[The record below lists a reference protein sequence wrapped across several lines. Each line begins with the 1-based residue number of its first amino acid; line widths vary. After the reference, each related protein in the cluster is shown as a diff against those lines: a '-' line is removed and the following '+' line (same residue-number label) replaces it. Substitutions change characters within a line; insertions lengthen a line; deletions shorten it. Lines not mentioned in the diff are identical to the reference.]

1 MGGSGA
7 KVGAMLGAESEAKVE
22 AISEVESE
30 AKAVAFPVEVNLEKE
45 GAIEEAESEA
55 SAAETSAA
63 RKALV
68 ELEVEI
74 LRTDDLHT
82 VCWDTQRTDRLCNK
96 ETLCCPHQEKNRR
109 RRLLDQRLFF
119 LRRTRSSTPNPCSKR
134 RGEFLGRLQVEA
146 RVMPAEARSAAW
158 MDWVRQSALGR
169 SPYSPFQESSE
180 QSRTLSHHRRTSRP
194 TRTRTRRC
202 REPIHRLV
210 SKAKERRAMAAAT
223 LAAAGLERA
232 RSGLRSTS
240 ARLRYSRRRT
250 SSSHLQCK
258 PRCTNAFCGSNLPC
272 STLVDLDLSRRRLH
286 SNTFLRSLEKGPRTR
301 FVLIQRYSPFVC
313 GSCICCTGRSTRLPI
328 RSGSSRTHSTCLQQ
342 KHTCLRRGCSRQSVG
357 ATRMRALR
365 PAANRRSLRRP
376 SKFQKTSG
384 PQATS
389 LERSRPR

>member
-1 MGGSGA
+1 M
-7 KVGAMLGAESEAKVE
+7 
-22 AISEVESE
+22 
-30 AKAVAFPVEVNLEKE
+30 
-45 GAIEEAESEA
+45 
-55 SAAETSAA
+55 
-63 RKALV
+63 V

-250 SSSHLQCK
+250 VAHYSV
-258 PRCTNAFCGSNLPC
+258 NLDAQ
-272 STLVDLDLSRRRLH
+272 TRFAVRIYRVALVDLDLSRRRLH
-286 SNTFLRSLEKGPRTR
+286 SNTFLVPWK
-301 FVLIQRYSPFVC
+301 
-313 GSCICCTGRSTRLPI
+313 
-328 RSGSSRTHSTCLQQ
+328 GSSHPLY
-342 KHTCLRRGCSRQSVG
+342 
-357 ATRMRALR
+357 
-365 PAANRRSLRRP
+365 
-376 SKFQKTSG
+376 
-384 PQATS
+384 
-389 LERSRPR
+389 